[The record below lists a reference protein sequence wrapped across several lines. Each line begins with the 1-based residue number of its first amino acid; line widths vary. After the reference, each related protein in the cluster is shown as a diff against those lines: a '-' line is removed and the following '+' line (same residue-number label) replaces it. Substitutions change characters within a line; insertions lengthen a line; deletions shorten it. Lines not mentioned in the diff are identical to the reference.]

1 MQISNIINLQSGKG
15 RFFCRKMFHK
25 VFWMTN
31 LASLGLVAANIM
43 DAVVVGRQM
52 GASGLAAI
60 GMVSPIYVLYNI
72 LGYGFSVG
80 GAVTFSKLMGKGK
93 DEAAVSHFNQI
104 LLLSVLVSAFIGI
117 AGNLLLTPIVH
128 LLGGAAADAA
138 VIKMCKDYAS
148 LILWTFPI
156 FMINFV
162 FYEFV
167 RCDDDQRIASISY
180 VIGCLSDV
188 ALNWILV
195 VGLDIG
201 VQGAAWATV
210 IGQFVSV
217 LILTTHFFKPGYHL
231 HMALSKINFAETLI
245 SFKIGLSTSSRYFF
259 QCLYLIMMN
268 NLLMHFAPDGNLYV
282 AVFDVVMNVTY
293 IGCFIYTAACET
305 MSPLASTFN
314 AEHNRENLIELLKT
328 ALLYGCIGSILLGIV
343 IAVFADPVASMFGLN
358 NALSLSAIR
367 AYCISISFTAFV
379 EISACFYQ
387 AIEKPKAAGIITLL
401 RNFVILF
408 PISAI
413 IGIYW
418 TQYFWYALPAEEIL
432 TALAASF
439 VIFKAIPEKDENVFS
454 YTLTNDQKDVSRLL
468 SQVENYLEQ
477 SDSGI
482 KQSYVISM
490 VVEELCTAIIEH
502 AFKNDPEEYIQ
513 LTITPEKTG
522 NIVLNIR
529 DSAVSFNPFEMQTKR
544 LNVDSASDHAAIDA
558 MGILMIKKKAK
569 EFYYRRYQG
578 FNVTT
583 IIV

>member
-1 MQISNIINLQSGKG
+1 
-15 RFFCRKMFHK
+15 
-25 VFWMTN
+25 
-31 LASLGLVAANIM
+31 
-43 DAVVVGRQM
+43 
-52 GASGLAAI
+52 
-60 GMVSPIYVLYNI
+60 MV
-72 LGYGFSVG
+72 
-80 GAVTFSKLMGKGK
+80 
-93 DEAAVSHFNQI
+93 
-104 LLLSVLVSAFIGI
+104 
-117 AGNLLLTPIVH
+117 
-128 LLGGAAADAA
+128 
-138 VIKMCKDYAS
+138 
-148 LILWTFPI
+148 
-156 FMINFV
+156 
-162 FYEFV
+162 
-167 RCDDDQRIASISY
+167 
-180 VIGCLSDV
+180 
-188 ALNWILV
+188 
-195 VGLDIG
+195 
-201 VQGAAWATV
+201 
-210 IGQFVSV
+210 
-217 LILTTHFFKPGYHL
+217 
-231 HMALSKINFAETLI
+231 
-245 SFKIGLSTSSRYFF
+245 
-259 QCLYLIMMN
+259 N

-358 NALSLSAIR
+358 NALSVSAIR

-439 VIFKAIPEKDENVFS
+439 VIFKAIPEEDDNVFS

-468 SQVENYLEQ
+468 SQVEDYLEQ

-513 LTITPEKTG
+513 LTITPEETG
-522 NIVLNIR
+522 NIVVNIR

>member
-1 MQISNIINLQSGKG
+1 
-15 RFFCRKMFHK
+15 
-25 VFWMTN
+25 
-31 LASLGLVAANIM
+31 
-43 DAVVVGRQM
+43 
-52 GASGLAAI
+52 
-60 GMVSPIYVLYNI
+60 
-72 LGYGFSVG
+72 
-80 GAVTFSKLMGKGK
+80 
-93 DEAAVSHFNQI
+93 
-104 LLLSVLVSAFIGI
+104 
-117 AGNLLLTPIVH
+117 
-128 LLGGAAADAA
+128 
-138 VIKMCKDYAS
+138 
-148 LILWTFPI
+148 
-156 FMINFV
+156 
-162 FYEFV
+162 
-167 RCDDDQRIASISY
+167 
-180 VIGCLSDV
+180 
-188 ALNWILV
+188 
-195 VGLDIG
+195 
-201 VQGAAWATV
+201 
-210 IGQFVSV
+210 
-217 LILTTHFFKPGYHL
+217 
-231 HMALSKINFAETLI
+231 
-245 SFKIGLSTSSRYFF
+245 
-259 QCLYLIMMN
+259 
-268 NLLMHFAPDGNLYV
+268 
-282 AVFDVVMNVTY
+282 MNVTY

-401 RNFVILF
+401 RNFVVLF

-544 LNVDSASDHAAIDA
+544 LNADSASDHAAIDA